1 MNIGNIKTNAPSDIL
16 VNIAGNTDSKVQKT
30 DGQGFSSALTD
41 AKQSNVRR
49 FAKAEQSSGNS
60 DTEAPKSKDADVDK
74 AVSKLSKK
82 AKEITNARDSVDAGT
97 EKIEG
102 LEEEFKE
109 SVSKALGIEPE
120 ELESVMEELAL
131 TALELTEPSNILQV
145 MVATTDAQNP
155 YDVISDADL
164 SAVYKEI
171 VTAGETFLA
180 NASDMGI
187 TADDIKAYDELA
199 DADADADA
207 DTDTE
212 ETDFRLDVV
221 KPEERPQTAEVKT
234 ESEGSS
240 EGRSDTQAG
249 AKEES
254 DTAGKIVSNLNNSI
268 REAFAVAESDAIA
281 EAPVEAVDVDD
292 VLRQVNESIRVN
304 LTPDTKSLEIQLNP
318 QNLGHVTIQVM
329 SKNGVVSA
337 NVLATDEAVKKALET
352 QLVTLKTNLENQGVK
367 VENVEIVLAGRAFS
381 QQDESNQGAFGQNSG
396 RRRRSLSVD
405 GGMEV
410 EDVPVNESEES
421 SDNIINYKA

>member
-41 AKQSNVRR
+41 AKQGNVRR
-49 FAKAEQSSGNS
+49 FAKAEQSGGKS

-102 LEEEFKE
+102 LEEELKE

-131 TALELTEPSNILQV
+131 TALDLTEPSNILQV

-187 TADDIKAYDELA
+187 TTDDIKAYDELA
-199 DADADADA
+199 DADAD
-207 DTDTE
+207 TE
-212 ETDFRLDVV
+212 ETEFKLDVV

-234 ESEGSS
+234 ESEGTS

-254 DTAGKIVSNLNNSI
+254 DTAGKIVNNLNNSI
-268 REAFAVAESDAIA
+268 REAFAVAESDAIS

>member
-41 AKQSNVRR
+41 AKQGNVRR
-49 FAKAEQSSGNS
+49 FAKAEQSGGKS

-102 LEEEFKE
+102 LEEELKE

-171 VTAGETFLA
+171 VTAGETFIA

-199 DADADADA
+199 DADAD
-207 DTDTE
+207 TDTE
-212 ETDFRLDVV
+212 ETEFKLDVV
-221 KPEERPQTAEVKT
+221 KPEVRPQTAEVKT

-249 AKEES
+249 AKEEP
-254 DTAGKIVSNLNNSI
+254 DTAGKIVNNLNNSI
-268 REAFAVAESDAIA
+268 REAFAVAESDAIS

-381 QQDESNQGAFGQNSG
+381 QQDESNQGTFGQNSG

-405 GGMEV
+405 GSMEV